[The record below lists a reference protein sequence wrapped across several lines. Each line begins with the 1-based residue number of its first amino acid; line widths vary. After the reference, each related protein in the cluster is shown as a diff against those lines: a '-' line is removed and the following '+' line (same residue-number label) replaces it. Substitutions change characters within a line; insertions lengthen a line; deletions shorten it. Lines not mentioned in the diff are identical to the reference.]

1 MPKKKSESKVF
12 VGTNIP
18 PQLIDYKVSMTIRTG
33 EYSNIVVDFHF
44 EEGTME
50 DAVMTIDKYVDE
62 MYTKYY
68 NFLERPKTV
77 PVVPVVPAAPATI
90 APVAA
95 PKKELPKSSFEK
107 AQSMINAAKT
117 IDALTDI
124 ENRIKLSLQLRY
136 RDWETDRKST
146 RLNSSHIT
154 RSRMPSSA

>member
-1 MPKKKSESKVF
+1 MPKKKSEPKVF

-44 EEGTME
+44 EEGSME

-77 PVVPVVPAAPATI
+77 PVVPVAPAAV

-117 IDALTDI
+117 IEALTEI
-124 ENRIKLSLQLRY
+124 ENRIKLSLQL
-136 RDWETDRKST
+136 TDREKT
-146 RLNSSHIT
+146 ELATLIT
-154 RSRMPSSA
+154 EKKTAYGTV

>member
-1 MPKKKSESKVF
+1 MPKKKSEPKIL

-77 PVVPVVPAAPATI
+77 PVD
-90 APVAA
+90 
-95 PKKELPKSSFEK
+95 LLFL
-107 AQSMINAAKT
+107 QH
-117 IDALTDI
+117 
-124 ENRIKLSLQLRY
+124 LQLLHLLQHQKKNY
-136 RDWETDRKST
+136 QKVLLRK
-146 RLNSSHIT
+146 LNQ
-154 RSRMPSSA
+154 